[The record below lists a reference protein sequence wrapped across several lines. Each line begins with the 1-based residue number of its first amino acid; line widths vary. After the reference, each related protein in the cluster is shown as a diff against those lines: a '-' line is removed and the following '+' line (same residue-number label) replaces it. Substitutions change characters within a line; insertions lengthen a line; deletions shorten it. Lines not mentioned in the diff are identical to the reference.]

1 MSKAGVNKDNAM
13 KKKVF
18 ASLVAAMLVAVTMVS
33 CDAIKSA
40 FQLKNCEYSY
50 KSISGVKVAGIDFSS
65 SNSILQISNLT
76 KIANLIA
83 GNFSSLPLEMTV
95 NVNVKN
101 PGEVAAGISNVKYD
115 VAIDNIDV
123 ASGDLQKAFRVEPGK
138 TAVLPVNVK
147 TDLANLL
154 NADNRSQVVN
164 IVKNFAGINDQESTV
179 KLKLRPTILQG
190 NSSTGVT
197 LPAIPVTFKYNG
209 KKK

>member
-1 MSKAGVNKDNAM
+1 M

-18 ASLVAAMLVAVTMVS
+18 VGFAVVLIALTMVS
-33 CDAIKSA
+33 CEAIKSA
-40 FQLKNCEYSY
+40 FQLKNCQYSY
-50 KSISGVKVAGIDFSS
+50 NSITGIKVAGIDCSS
-65 SNSILQISNLT
+65 TSSMLQLSNLT

-115 VAIDNIDV
+115 VAIDELNI

-138 TAVLPVNVK
+138 IAVLPVGIK

-154 NADNRSQVVN
+154 NADNRAQVVN
-164 IVKNFAGINDQESTV
+164 IVKNFAGINDKASTV
-179 KLKLRPTILQG
+179 KLKLRPTISRG
-190 NSSTGVT
+190 NSGSGIT
-197 LPAIPVTFKYNG
+197 LPAIPVTFSYNG
-209 KKK
+209 KKNK